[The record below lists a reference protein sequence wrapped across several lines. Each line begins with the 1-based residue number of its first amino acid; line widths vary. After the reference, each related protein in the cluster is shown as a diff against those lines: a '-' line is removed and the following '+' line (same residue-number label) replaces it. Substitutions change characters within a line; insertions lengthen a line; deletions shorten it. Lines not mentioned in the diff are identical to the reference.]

1 MRPFI
6 GTTGRTTPLV
16 AYDEKGVTYLA
27 TINVRWLPYLADE
40 GVCYVHYS
48 AHRVRR

>member
-40 GVCYVHYS
+40 GYVMCITLPTE
-48 AHRVRR
+48 